1 MDDRQGGDKVKAKAQ
16 KTQKGK
22 GKQVKS
28 AKAKGMA
35 RSSKPSVK
43 KAVVKAPA
51 RRVVVPEDIFGTINV
66 PEDRAVPFGAITP
79 APVKQQDLFMTSNW
93 RIVRPVID
101 HEKCTRC
108 FTCYIACPDSCWSFN
123 EKEEKMEWNWKFCK
137 GCQICITE
145 CPADALKAVPELD
158 FEDGVVRL
166 EKPF

>member
-1 MDDRQGGDKVKAKAQ
+1 MKAKAQ

-137 GCQICITE
+137 GCLICINE

>member
-1 MDDRQGGDKVKAKAQ
+1 VKAKAQ

-28 AKAKGMA
+28 AKGMA
-35 RSSKPSVK
+35 RSSKPNVRK
-43 KAVVKAPA
+43 TVM
-51 RRVVVPEDIFGTINV
+51 PEDIFGTINV

-79 APVKQQDLFMTSNW
+79 APVRQQDLFMTSNW

-108 FTCYIACPDSCWSFN
+108 FTCYIACPDACWSFN

-137 GCQICITE
+137 GCQICINE

-158 FEDGVVRL
+158 FEDGVARL

>member
-1 MDDRQGGDKVKAKAQ
+1 MKAKAQ

-28 AKAKGMA
+28 AKGMA
-35 RSSKPSVK
+35 RSSRPSAK
-43 KAVVKAPA
+43 RAVAKAPA
-51 RRVVVPEDIFGTINV
+51 RRAVVPEDIYGSINV

-79 APVKQQDLFMTSNW
+79 APVRQQELFITSNW

-137 GCQICITE
+137 GCQICINE

>member
-1 MDDRQGGDKVKAKAQ
+1 MITKIG
-16 KTQKGK
+16 
-22 GKQVKS
+22 S
-28 AKAKGMA
+28 AELSERRKKNDHGVISSRWRKEKGMA
-35 RSSKPSVK
+35 TKLSSTKSPSSKVGKTKPLK
-43 KAVVKAPA
+43 IKASKIK
-51 RRVVVPEDIFGTINV
+51 VPK
-66 PEDRAVPFGAITP
+66 DREVPFGAITP

-108 FTCYIACPDSCWSFN
+108 FTCYIACPDSCWSYD
-123 EKEEKMEWNWKFCK
+123 EKAEKMEWNWKFCK
-137 GCQICITE
+137 GCQICIHE

>member
-1 MDDRQGGDKVKAKAQ
+1 MKAKAQ

-137 GCQICITE
+137 GCQICINE

>member
-1 MDDRQGGDKVKAKAQ
+1 MKTKKIQKAKGRNEKARNLKTKAMNSKVKAGGPR
-16 KTQKGK
+16 TT
-22 GKQVKS
+22 
-28 AKAKGMA
+28 AKGSA
-35 RSSKPSVK
+35 GGRKESVT
-43 KAVVKAPA
+43 VFGDV
-51 RRVVVPEDIFGTINV
+51 FGTINV
-66 PEDRAVPFGAITP
+66 PKDRAVPFGAITP
-79 APVKQQDLFMTSNW
+79 APVKQQELFITSNW

-137 GCQICITE
+137 GCQICIHE
-145 CPADALKAVPELD
+145 CPADALSAVPELD

>member
-1 MDDRQGGDKVKAKAQ
+1 MRNVDCGIKKSYSKTQAQGSKLKAQ
-16 KTQKGK
+16 SDELKNGIQDLRRERRRF
-22 GKQVKS
+22 
-28 AKAKGMA
+28 MA
-35 RSSKPSVK
+35 IK
-43 KAVVKAPA
+43 
-51 RRVVVPEDIFGTINV
+51 VPK
-66 PEDRAVPFGAITP
+66 DREVPFGAITP
-79 APVKQQDLFMTSNW
+79 APVRQQELFITSNW

-137 GCQICITE
+137 GCQICIHE
-145 CPADALKAVPELD
+145 CPADALSAAPELD

>member
-1 MDDRQGGDKVKAKAQ
+1 VKV
-16 KTQKGK
+16 KTQKIK
-22 GKQVKS
+22 
-28 AKAKGMA
+28 KAKVE
-35 RSSKPSVK
+35 RPRVK
-43 KAVVKAPA
+43 TKTVKVGIQKQATKKI
-51 RRVVVPEDIFGTINV
+51 VMPEDMFGTISV
-66 PEDRAVPFGAITP
+66 PEDRAVPFGAITA
-79 APVKQQDLFMTSNW
+79 APIKQQELFITSNW

-123 EKEEKMEWNWKFCK
+123 EQEEKMEWNWKFCK
-137 GCQICITE
+137 GCQICINE

>member
-1 MDDRQGGDKVKAKAQ
+1 VKAKAQ

-28 AKAKGMA
+28 AKGMA
-35 RSSKPSVK
+35 RSSKPSLK
-43 KAVVKAPA
+43 KAVAKAPA
-51 RRVVVPEDIFGTINV
+51 RRAVVPEDIFGRINV

-79 APVKQQDLFMTSNW
+79 APVRQQELFITSNW

-101 HEKCTRC
+101 DEKCTRC
-108 FTCYIACPDSCWSFN
+108 FTCYVACPDSCWSFN

-137 GCQICITE
+137 GCQICIND

>member
-1 MDDRQGGDKVKAKAQ
+1 MKGKTQKIKKAKA
-16 KTQKGK
+16 KRPKVATR
-22 GKQVKS
+22 S
-28 AKAKGMA
+28 AKTRIQRQAT
-35 RSSKPSVK
+35 K
-43 KAVVKAPA
+43 KTVI
-51 RRVVVPEDIFGTINV
+51 PEDMFGTINV
-66 PEDRAVPFGAITP
+66 PEDRAVPFGDITP
-79 APVKQQDLFMTSNW
+79 APVKQQELFITSNW

-108 FTCYIACPDSCWSFN
+108 FSCYISCPDSCWSFN

-137 GCQICITE
+137 GCQICINE

>member
-1 MDDRQGGDKVKAKAQ
+1 MKAKTQ
-16 KTQKGK
+16 KTQKAK
-22 GKQVKS
+22 GKAAKPASLKARATRPKS
-28 AKAKGMA
+28 RVTKPAAKAA
-35 RSSKPSVK
+35 SISVRR
-43 KAVVKAPA
+43 AVI
-51 RRVVVPEDIFGTINV
+51 PEDIFGTISV

-79 APVKQQDLFMTSNW
+79 APVRQQDLFITSNW

-108 FTCYIACPDSCWSFN
+108 LTCYIACPDSCWSFN

-137 GCQICITE
+137 GCQICINE

>member
-1 MDDRQGGDKVKAKAQ
+1 MNPWLRVIYKEAKNVKGKTQKTKKAKA
-16 KTQKGK
+16 KRPRVATKNT
-22 GKQVKS
+22 
-28 AKAKGMA
+28 KAKVQSQATRKTVM
-35 RSSKPSVK
+35 
-43 KAVVKAPA
+43 
-51 RRVVVPEDIFGTINV
+51 PEDMFGTISV

-79 APVKQQDLFMTSNW
+79 APVRQQELFITSNW

-108 FTCYIACPDSCWSFN
+108 FTCYIACPDACWSFN

-137 GCQICITE
+137 GCQICINE

>member
-1 MDDRQGGDKVKAKAQ
+1 MKV
-16 KTQKGK
+16 KTQKIK
-22 GKQVKS
+22 KVKVERP
-28 AKAKGMA
+28 KVTTK
-35 RSSKPSVK
+35 SVK
-43 KAVVKAPA
+43 ARIQKQAPKKI
-51 RRVVVPEDIFGTINV
+51 VMPEDMFGTISV

-79 APVKQQDLFMTSNW
+79 APIKQQDLFITSNW

-123 EKEEKMEWNWKFCK
+123 EQEEKMEWNWKFCK
-137 GCQICITE
+137 GCQICINE